1 MLLNELWDPHL
12 NDLIK
17 SSYQSLKHDNSAPD
31 LGSLRKTRLT
41 LSQIKRLR
49 MMNDARH
56 LETLEKRAFLRKIYK
71 FIPPKGL

>member
-17 SSYQSLKHDNSAPD
+17 RSYQSLKHDNSAPN
-31 LGSLRKTRLT
+31 LASLRKTRLT
-41 LSQIKRLR
+41 LSQIKQLR
-49 MMNDARH
+49 MMNDARN

-71 FIPPKGL
+71 FIPSKGL

>member
-17 SSYQSLKHDNSAPD
+17 SSYQSLKHDNSRTR
-31 LGSLRKTRLT
+31 LGGLRQTRLT

-49 MMNDARH
+49 KMTDARN
-56 LETLEKRAFLRKIYK
+56 LETQAKRAFLRNIYK
-71 FIPPKGL
+71 FVPPKGL